1 MKIEDYHTVYHT
13 TKLSDIEVALRKR
26 YRAGRNS
33 FWLFH
38 GGNKFP
44 AINIMVIGNLAYI
57 HYFPE
62 ERHPGFASVGTLPGL
77 RSGEETDFFLSSSDE
92 PLGVMNEAVV
102 QFSDALQVARE
113 FATSPALPESIKWS
127 EL

>member
-1 MKIEDYHTVYHT
+1 MKIEDYHAVYDVT
-13 TKLSDIEVALRKR
+13 NLADIEAALRKR

-44 AINIMVIGNLAYI
+44 AINIMVNGDLAYI

-62 ERHPGFASVGTLPGL
+62 ERHPGFGSVGMLPGL

-102 QFSDALQVARE
+102 RFSDALQVARE
-113 FATSPALPESIKWS
+113 FAISPALPKPIQWS